1 MLAVILLIGVSQ
13 VSCSKSPAV
22 DNRFNLL
29 FRTTDHFVEML
40 DSTYEHNDPFGK
52 KAEDRSDGNITG
64 NFILI
69 D

>member
-40 DSTYEHNDPFGK
+40 DSAYGHKDAFGK
-52 KAEDRSDGNITG
+52 KAEDSSDGSIIG
-64 NFILI
+64 NRILI